1 MQTKW
6 NLALLLP
13 NEDEETLKKMQKKI
27 KMKKDEFVKKWKNNN
42 SYLSDPAKLTEA
54 LHDYENWS
62 REYAGGGAMGYYF
75 HLKST
80 LDEND
85 PNIKAQDALITEFAK
100 EIANEM
106 MFFTHR
112 LAQVDTK
119 TQQEF
124 LTYPQL
130 AEYKHFLEKLFA
142 EARYLLSEK
151 EEQILLLKSDPAYGN
166 WTRMTS
172 GFLSKEEG
180 EVLNQKGES
189 EIKNF
194 SEIMSL
200 MDSQDKQVRDSA
212 AKAFNSIMTK
222 YAEVAENELNSIL
235 QNKKIDDMLRKIN
248 RPDLTR
254 HIADDIDSTV
264 VDTLLTT
271 VEKMNSVS
279 HRYYA
284 LKAKLMGV
292 PKLAYHERN
301 VPYGAV
307 ESEYPFE
314 DSVELVFNVFTKLD
328 PEFATIFQGF
338 LNNGQIDVFPKKGK
352 RSGAFC
358 SGFLISHP
366 TYILLNH
373 TDKLKDVLTLAH
385 ELGHGIN
392 NELIK
397 QKQNA
402 INYDTP
408 TSTAEVASTFMED
421 FVFEELLSKANEKE
435 QLSLLMSKLNDE
447 ISTVFR
453 QVACYRFE
461 QSLHKALRE
470 KGYLSKE
477 HIGELFQKA
486 MISYM
491 GDAVEQSEGSQNWW
505 VYWSHIRYFFYV
517 YSYASGLL
525 ISKSLQNQ
533 VKKNPSF
540 IQNVKGFLS
549 TGTALSP
556 KDIFAKLDIDITSES
571 FWMQGIE
578 EIDQL
583 LKKTEELA
591 RKITSNQS

>member
-1 MQTKW
+1 MHTQW
-6 NLALLLP
+6 NLKLLLP
-13 NEDEETLKKMQKKI
+13 DEKQETIEKI
-27 KMKKDEFVKKWKNNN
+27 KQQILSKKNDFVDKWKGNE
-42 SYLSDPAKLTEA
+42 SYLSDPVQLTEA
-54 LHDYENWS
+54 MHDYEEWC

-75 HLKST
+75 HLQSS
-80 LDEND
+80 LDENNPD
-85 PNIKAQDALITEFAK
+85 IKAKDALITEFAK
-100 EIANEM
+100 DIANEM

-112 LAQVDTK
+112 LAQIPQQK
-119 TQQEF
+119 QQEF
-124 LTYPQL
+124 LSYPQL
-130 AEYKHFLEKLFA
+130 EKYRHFLEKLFA
-142 EARYLLSEK
+142 EAKYLLSEK

-172 GFLSKEEG
+172 GFLSKEER
-180 EVLNQKGES
+180 EVVNEQGTS
-189 EIKNF
+189 ELKNF

-200 MDSQDKQVRDSA
+200 MDSQNKMVRDSA
-212 AKAFNSIMTK
+212 ASAFNEIMAQ
-222 YAEVAENELNSIL
+222 YVEVAENELNSIL
-235 QNKKIDDMLRKIN
+235 QNKKIDDSLRKID
-248 RPDLTR
+248 RPDLAR
-254 HIADDIDSTV
+254 HIADDIDSRV

-284 LKAKLMGV
+284 LKARLMGV

-301 VPYGAV
+301 VPYGAI
-307 ESEYPFE
+307 ESEHTY
-314 DSVELVFNVFTKLD
+314 DNSVQLVQTVFAKLD
-328 PEFATIFQGF
+328 PEFKTIFQGF
-338 LNNGQIDVFPKKGK
+338 LDNGQIDVFPMKGK

-358 SGFLISHP
+358 AGFLISHP

-373 TDKLKDVLTLAH
+373 TNKLKDVLTLAH

-402 INYDTP
+402 VNYDTP

-421 FVFEELLSKANEKE
+421 FVFEELLSKADEKE

-461 QSLHKALRE
+461 QSLHRTLRE
-470 KGYLSKE
+470 TGYISKDQ
-477 HIGELFQKA
+477 IGKLFQQS
-486 MISYM
+486 MSSYM

-533 VKKNPSF
+533 VKKDSSF
-540 IQNVKGFLS
+540 IQEVKGFLS
-549 TGTALSP
+549 TGTSLSP
-556 KDIFAKLDIDITSES
+556 KDIFAKLNIDITSES

-591 RKITSNQS
+591 KKVG